1 MKIRLSLMSFFI
13 LIVLIGC
20 GEGSSSSDNSS
31 NDVTKIT
38 KSNISDKTF
47 NIKDFSNNRIYITTF
62 NSDGTITGGGS
73 KFSSDFEWKVSKT
86 GELQTLYKLFDTT
99 LTIITHKQTSYEDEC
114 YIVSSTETN
123 SNWTGEYKICSSKSI
138 DKPTLTSRP
147 YTENEDSI
155 EIEIEGEIGTKVFVN
170 GIDSGDVIDSNGK
183 TQIILDISGEGE
195 KYFSISLKDDNGNE
209 SETLDLVWGK
219 DDSHNPLAPQIT
231 IRGENPVIVA
241 QGTTYVD
248 AGATATDSTG
258 ATVSITSLGS
268 TDSSTIGM
276 DILILSSEGS
286 VDTSTIGTYIIT
298 YNATNKRQNP
308 NEQGQIYSATE
319 TREVRVVSAS
329 DIETTSIA
337 HYKFDGN
344 TKDSSE
350 NNTQMTISN
359 AIYYT
364 DGKFNK
370 GIGSTDN
377 SGGDQIKI
385 LNPFINEK
393 FTISFWS
400 NPLVKH
406 NKMYGDSNIHVWS
419 SNTIQRS
426 FIFSMSSGN
435 LDLYHKHEYPELSIR
450 EDNGNASNGDSFYYG
465 QNQLKNQEWQHIVLS
480 YDNGIIN
487 IYVDGRK
494 IIQNKKTIISPIGR
508 DLTISLRGEDKVD
521 DLRIYNRILSE
532 EEIQE
537 LYLRQ

>member
-1 MKIRLSLMSFFI
+1 MIQTTRLIFGLIIFSL
-13 LIVLIGC
+13 LIGC
-20 GEGSSSSDNSS
+20 GGDDSSDNSS
-31 NDVTKIT
+31 NDITKIT

-47 NIKDFSNNRIYITTF
+47 NIKDFSNNRIYIPTF

-99 LTIITHKQTSYEDEC
+99 LTVITHKQTSYEDEC
-114 YIVSSTETN
+114 YIVSSIETN

-138 DKPTLTSRP
+138 NKPTLTSRP

-170 GIDSGDVIDSNGK
+170 GIDSGNVIDSNGK

-219 DDSHNPLAPQIT
+219 DDSYNPLAPQIT
-231 IRGENPVIVA
+231 IRGENPIIIA
-241 QGTTYVD
+241 QDTTYVD

-268 TDSSTIGM
+268 TDNSTIGM
-276 DILILSSEGS
+276 DILTLSSKGS
-286 VDTSTIGTYIIT
+286 VDTSIIGTYIIT
-298 YNATNKRQNP
+298 YEAMNKRQNP

-329 DIETTSIA
+329 DIKTTSIVPNGLIA

-370 GIGSTDN
+370 GVGSTDS

-400 NPLVKH
+400 NPLVEH
-406 NKMYGDSNIHVWS
+406 NKMYGNSNIHVWS
-419 SNTIQRS
+419 NNATQRS

-450 EDNGNASNGDSFYYG
+450 EESSNASNGDSFYYA

-480 YDNGIIN
+480 YDNGMTQTAN
-487 IYVDGRK
+487 
-494 IIQNKKTIISPIGR
+494 
-508 DLTISLRGEDKVD
+508 
-521 DLRIYNRILSE
+521 
-532 EEIQE
+532 
-537 LYLRQ
+537 